1 MIVCFKKKIS
11 FYDLLKLIKR
21 NRNPY
26 KIKLTLKQKPTT
38 YIFDIESNCYVLENR
53 YNRDYIFSD
62 YLSETLTDRQML
74 YNNIEIE
81 DNYLSSKLLK

>member
-21 NRNPY
+21 NKNPY
-26 KIKLTLKQKPTT
+26 KIKLTLKQKTTT
-38 YIFDIESNCYVLENR
+38 YIYDIESNCYVLENR
-53 YNRDYIFSD
+53 ENRNYIFSD
-62 YLSETLTDRQML
+62 YLNETLTDKQML

>member
-26 KIKLTLKQKPTT
+26 KIKLTLKQKTTT

-62 YLSETLTDRQML
+62 YLNETLTDKQML

>member
-11 FYDLLKLIKR
+11 FYDLLKLIKK
-21 NRNPY
+21 NKNPY
-26 KIKLTLKQKPTT
+26 KIKLILKQKTTT
-38 YIFDIESNCYVLENR
+38 YIYDIESNCYVLENR
-53 YNRDYIFSD
+53 ENRNYIFSD
-62 YLSETLTDRQML
+62 YLNETLTDRQML

>member
-26 KIKLTLKQKPTT
+26 KIKLTLKQKTTT

-81 DNYLSSKLLK
+81 DNYLSSKFRR

>member
-11 FYDLLKLIKR
+11 FYDLLKLIKK

-26 KIKLTLKQKPTT
+26 KIKLTLKQKTTT

-74 YNNIEIE
+74 YDNIEIE

>member
-11 FYDLLKLIKR
+11 FYDLLKLIKK
-21 NRNPY
+21 NKNPY
-26 KIKLTLKQKPTT
+26 KIKLTLKQKTTT

>member
-26 KIKLTLKQKPTT
+26 KIKLTLKQKTTT

>member
-11 FYDLLKLIKR
+11 FYDLLKLIKK

-26 KIKLTLKQKPTT
+26 KIKLTLKQKTTT

-62 YLSETLTDRQML
+62 YLNETLTDKQML

>member
-11 FYDLLKLIKR
+11 FYALLKLIKK

-26 KIKLTLKQKPTT
+26 KIKLTLKQKTTT

>member
-11 FYDLLKLIKR
+11 FYDLLKLIKK
-21 NRNPY
+21 NKNPY
-26 KIKLTLKQKPTT
+26 KVKLTLKQKTTT
-38 YIFDIESNCYVLENR
+38 YIYDIESNCYVLENR
-53 YNRDYIFSD
+53 ENRNYIFSD
-62 YLSETLTDRQML
+62 YLNETLTDKQML

>member
-11 FYDLLKLIKR
+11 FYDLLKLIKK

-26 KIKLTLKQKPTT
+26 KIKLTLKKKTTT

>member
-11 FYDLLKLIKR
+11 FYDLLKLIKK

-26 KIKLTLKQKPTT
+26 KIKLTLKQKTTT
-38 YIFDIESNCYVLENR
+38 YIFDIESNCYVLENT
-53 YNRDYIFSD
+53 NDKNYIFSD
-62 YLSETLTDRQML
+62 YLNETLTDRQML
-74 YNNIEIE
+74 YDNIEIE

>member
-11 FYDLLKLIKR
+11 FYDLLKLIKK
-21 NRNPY
+21 NKNPY
-26 KIKLTLKQKPTT
+26 KIKLTLKQKTTT
-38 YIFDIESNCYVLENR
+38 YIYDIESNCYVLENR
-53 YNRDYIFSD
+53 ENRNYIFSD
-62 YLSETLTDRQML
+62 YLNETLTDKQML

>member
-11 FYDLLKLIKR
+11 FYDLLKLIKK
-21 NRNPY
+21 NKNPY
-26 KIKLTLKQKPTT
+26 KIKLTLKQKTTT
-38 YIFDIESNCYVLENR
+38 YIYDIESNCYVLENR
-53 YNRDYIFSD
+53 KNRNYIFSD
-62 YLSETLTDRQML
+62 YLNETLTDKQML

>member
-11 FYDLLKLIKR
+11 FYDLLKLIKK
-21 NRNPY
+21 NKNPY
-26 KIKLTLKQKPTT
+26 KIKLTLKQKTTT
-38 YIFDIESNCYVLENR
+38 YIYDIESNCYVLENR
-53 YNRDYIFSD
+53 ENRDYIFSD
-62 YLSETLTDRQML
+62 YLNETLTDKQML

>member
-11 FYDLLKLIKR
+11 FYDLLKLIKK
-21 NRNPY
+21 NKNPY
-26 KIKLTLKQKPTT
+26 KIKLTLKQKTT
-38 YIFDIESNCYVLENR
+38 TDIFDVESNCYVLENS

>member
-11 FYDLLKLIKR
+11 FYDLLKLIKI
-21 NRNPY
+21 NKNPY
-26 KIKLTLKQKPTT
+26 KIKLTLKQKTTT
-38 YIFDIESNCYVLENR
+38 YIYDIESNCYVLENR

>member
-11 FYDLLKLIKR
+11 FYDLLKLIKK

-26 KIKLTLKQKPTT
+26 KIKLTLKQKTTT